1 MKDVKDHD
9 ILQFYKIK
17 VYFKQHLSKELP
29 FHWTWNI

>member
-29 FHWTWNI
+29 FHWT